1 MNKVDWWES
10 WFDDCWWLS
19 DIYLIYFIYVWLIKG
34 FDDRWMNVRTD
45 GQWMPVVKLLSRMAK
60 PSSCTE
66 LITFFGGH
74 LVRSL
79 NLKLQSWY
87 WIDSQCDKNANYYFA
102 QNWKIII
109 TFSAKIG
116 KWIKK
121 VLNSKYELTF

>member
-1 MNKVDWWES
+1 MKLIDEKVDLMTV
-10 WFDDCWWLS
+10 DDSLIFILYILFMYGWLKV
-19 DIYLIYFIYVWLIKG
+19 L
-34 FDDRWMNVRTD
+34 MTD
-45 GQWMPVVKLLSRMAK
+45 GWMCAQMDNECQSVVKLLSRMAK